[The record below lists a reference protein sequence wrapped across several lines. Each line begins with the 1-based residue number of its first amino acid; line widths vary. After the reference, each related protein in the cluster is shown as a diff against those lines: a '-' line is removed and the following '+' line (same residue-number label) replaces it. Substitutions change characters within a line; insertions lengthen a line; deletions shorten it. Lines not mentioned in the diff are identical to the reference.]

1 MACQPPPQIPKW
13 YNNKEVSTKLSIP
26 LSSSGY
32 QDSNLGPSAPKADAL
47 TGLRYTPNIFATA
60 KVRKKMLSA
69 NFSVQIFDLFFVGRS
84 AALARAGTFFVRN
97 WRFYLEIKKIVF
109 IFVEQ

>member
-1 MACQPPPQIPKW
+1 MVGATP
-13 YNNKEVSTKLSIP
+13 NKKEISTKLSIP
-26 LSSSGY
+26 LSLSGY

-60 KVRKKMLSA
+60 KVRKKLLSA
-69 NFSVQIFDLFFVGRS
+69 NFSAQIFYLFSIGL
-84 AALARAGTFFVRN
+84 AAAVVRAGTFVVRN
-97 WRFYLEIKKIVF
+97 RCFYLEIKKIVF